1 MCGLAGFWHP
11 GGTGGRGALLDRATI
26 MARTLQHRGPDDEG
40 VWVDEGVGIAL
51 GHTRLAVV
59 DLSPMGAQPMVSA
72 DGRQVLIYNGEVY
85 NAAELRAE
93 LTAKGCRFRGRSDT
107 EVILEGCATWGAL
120 ECVTRL
126 IGMFAFALWDRE
138 ARTLTLVRDR
148 LGIKPLYW
156 AQFGRFALFGSELKA
171 LRAHPGWQPEVDR
184 EVLADYLR
192 LRYIAAP
199 RTIYRGVHKLP
210 PGHLLELPATQP
222 ARLVRYWDP
231 VAIAAEGPIDEPPE
245 EAEDRLHDLLADA
258 VGRRM
263 LADVPLGAFLSG
275 GIDSST
281 VVALMQAQSS
291 RPVRTFSIGFR
302 DADYDEAPYARAVA
316 NHLGT
321 EHTELY
327 VDPGQALDAVPRLVE
342 LFDEPFA
349 DSSQIPTYILA
360 ELTRRH
366 VTVALSGDGGDEL
379 FAGYPRYHKT
389 ERIWRAVDRVPLALR
404 RRVGRA
410 LRAASPLLGRSGR
423 ADAAARLELLDRLE
437 LHSSA
442 LAETSPDRMYRY
454 RMAHWRQPEAILAGS
469 PAPEAAG
476 GDLARRIPDFLT
488 RMQLTDITG
497 YLPDDILTK
506 VDRSTMAVSLEARV
520 PILDHRVV
528 ASALRLPRALKLR
541 DGKPKW
547 ILRKIL
553 ARYVPADLIDRPK
566 KGFSVPLGAWLRGP
580 LRDWAE
586 DLLAESRLRQDGYFR
601 APAIRQRWEQHLT
614 GAWDEPSMMWDVLM
628 FQAWLRHNAEIAGSA
643 VAPARARDLVE
654 ARPAR
659 RRA

>member
-1 MCGLAGFWHP
+1 MGVSWTKVGKGRAMCGLAGFWNP
-11 GGTGGRGALLDRATI
+11 GGTGGRGALLDRVTI

-40 VWVDEGVGIAL
+40 VWVDETAGIAL
-51 GHTRLAVV
+51 GHRRLAVV
-59 DLSPMGAQPMVSA
+59 DLSPAGAQPMVSG
-72 DGRQVLIYNGEVY
+72 DGRQVLIYNGEIY
-85 NAAELRAE
+85 NAAELRTE
-93 LTAKGCRFRGRSDT
+93 LSAKGCRFRGHSDT
-107 EVILEGCATWGAL
+107 EVLLEGCAAWGVL
-120 ECVTRL
+120 ECVNRL

-138 ARTLTLVRDR
+138 TRTLTLVRDR

-156 AQFGRFALFGSELKA
+156 AQFGRLALFGSELKA

-210 PGHLLELPATQP
+210 PGHLLELPADQP

-231 VAIAAEGPIDEPPE
+231 VAIAAAGPVDEPAE
-245 EAEDRLHDLLADA
+245 EAVDRLHDLLADA
-258 VGRRM
+258 VSRRM

-281 VVALMQAQSS
+281 VVALMQAQSR

-327 VDPGQALDAVPRLVE
+327 VEPCQALDAVPRMVE

-379 FAGYPRYHKT
+379 FAGYPRYHKA

-404 RRVGRA
+404 RKVGGA
-410 LRAASPLLGRSGR
+410 LRAASPWLGRSGR
-423 ADAAARLELLDRLE
+423 DGAVARLELLDRLE
-437 LHSSA
+437 LHSST
-442 LAETSPDRMYRY
+442 LAEASPDKMYRH
-454 RMAHWRQPEAILAGS
+454 RLAHWRQPEAILAGS
-469 PAPEAAG
+469 PGPEAAG
-476 GDLARRIPDFLT
+476 ADLARRIPDFLT

-541 DGKPKW
+541 DGKSKW
-547 ILRKIL
+547 ILRSIL
-553 ARYVPADLIDRPK
+553 ARYVPDNLIDRPK
-566 KGFSVPLGAWLRGP
+566 RGFGVPLAAWLRGP

-586 DLLAESRLRQDGYFR
+586 DLLAESRLRQDGYFS
-601 APAIRQRWEQHLT
+601 AQAIRQRWQQQLT
-614 GAWDEPSMMWDVLM
+614 GAWDQPSLMWDVLM
-628 FQAWLRHNAEIAGSA
+628 FQAWLKHNAVGG
-643 VAPARARDLVE
+643 R
-654 ARPAR
+654 
-659 RRA
+659 